1 MMHRKFRPLPI
12 LALAL
17 AAGAPFAVPGAAA
30 PAAAPSQYVISQA
43 AAEAPMETKW
53 AQLEKEIQRS
63 LRDFQ
68 GELGFVIKDLRTGR
82 AMVRNQDRRFPSAS
96 MVKIPIMAAC
106 LKAVE
111 EGRVSLEEVLTLK
124 RTDKVRGSGVLR
136 AAPAGTPVT
145 IEKLLEL
152 MITDSDNT
160 AANMLID
167 LLGFDYIGTTFREFG
182 LDRTNLSRKM
192 MDFRSRA
199 RGIENYTTP
208 REMADILEKIYR
220 RTCVSPQASEKCL
233 AVLKEQKVND
243 RIPRYLPRKIPI
255 AHKTGL
261 EHKVCH
267 DAGVIFTEKG
277 DVLICV
283 LTEGNTGAY
292 IAKRMIARIA
302 SRVYKLYKS

>member
-1 MMHRKFRPLPI
+1 MKRNITTGSL
-12 LALAL
+12 LALVL
-17 AAGAPFAVPGAAA
+17 AAAVISAA
-30 PAAAPSQYVISQA
+30 PAGAAPGQYVAPQEPAVQPAPA
-43 AAEAPMETKW
+43 AWAE
-53 AQLEKEIQRS
+53 LEKDILTS

-68 GELGFVIKDLRTGR
+68 GQLGFVVKDLKSGR
-82 AMVRNQDRRFPSAS
+82 AIVRNPDRRFPSAS

-111 EGRVSLEEVLTLK
+111 EGRISLEEVLTLK

-136 AAPAGTPVT
+136 ASPAGTPVT

-167 LLGFDYIGTTFREFG
+167 LLGFDYLGNTFREFG

-208 REMADILEKIYR
+208 REMADILEKMYR
-220 RTCVSPQASEKCL
+220 GTCVSPQASEKCL

-243 RIPRYLPRKIPI
+243 RIPRYLPRKILV

-267 DAGVIFTEKG
+267 DAGIIFTEKG

-283 LTEGNTGAY
+283 LTEGDTGAY
-292 IAKRMIARIA
+292 IAKRMIARIS
-302 SRVYKLYKS
+302 SRVYKLYK

>member
-1 MMHRKFRPLPI
+1 MKRNSALCLI
-12 LALAL
+12 LALSLSL
-17 AAGAPFAVPGAAA
+17 APAAVAA
-30 PAAAPSQYVISQA
+30 PAAPGPAAPLQYVIPQA
-43 AAEAPMETKW
+43 AAGDPMDAKW
-53 AQLEKEIQRS
+53 AELEKDILRS

-68 GELGFVIKDLRTGR
+68 GTLGFVIKDLRTGR
-82 AMVRNQDRRFPSAS
+82 AMARNQDRPFPSAS
-96 MVKIPIMAAC
+96 MVKVPIMAAC

-111 EGRVSLEEVLTLK
+111 EGRISLEEALTLK

-145 IEKLLEL
+145 IEKLLQL

-167 LLGFDYIGTTFREFG
+167 LLGFDYLGGMFREFG
-182 LDRTNLSRKM
+182 LERTNLSRKM

-208 REMADILEKIYR
+208 REMADILEKMYR

-243 RIPRYLPRKIPI
+243 RIPRYLPRKTAV

-267 DAGVIFTEKG
+267 DAGIVFTERG

-283 LTEGNTGAY
+283 LTEGNTGAV

-302 SRVYKLYKS
+302 SRVYKLYK